1 MGKTTVSLAAAG
13 LILAGAAP
21 AAAGTEQGTQV
32 VNRVLFANGYTSL
45 CLGVE
50 STGPRVAQ
58 NVCSLTSKVVRWTV
72 DQPFGDAVAVYRIRN
87 DQYGMCLDN
96 DNTSVFLA
104 PCNAAQDAGQLW
116 RFPDG
121 LYGRVEAYVNGKVLT
136 GWSDMAASLRDWSPS
151 DADLSLKQRWRQV
164 PRS

>member
-1 MGKTTVSLAAAG
+1 MRKTTVSLAAAG

-21 AAAGTEQGTQV
+21 ATAGTEQGTQV
-32 VNRVLFANGYTSL
+32 VSRMLLANGYTSL
-45 CLGVE
+45 CLGVQ
-50 STGPRVAQ
+50 SAGPRVLQ
-58 NVCSLTSKVVRWTV
+58 KVCSLASEGIHWTV

-87 DQYGMCLDN
+87 DEHGMCLDN

-121 LYGRVEAYVNGKVLT
+121 SYGRVEAYVNGKVLT
-136 GWSDMAASLRDWSPS
+136 GWSDGAASLRSWSPS
-151 DADLSLKQRWRQV
+151 DADLSQKQRWRQV
-164 PRS
+164 PRP